1 MPRAPVRPGKGTTM
15 ARMLAVKAQ
24 PRSKSP
30 GVEELGPD
38 RFRVRVRAAPEKGKA
53 NAEIAERLAAHL
65 GVSPSRLSLVRGAAS
80 SRKLFR
86 LET

>member
-1 MPRAPVRPGKGTTM
+1 M
-15 ARMLAVKAQ
+15 ARTITVKAQ
-24 PRSKSP
+24 PRAKSP

-38 RFRVRVRAAPEKGKA
+38 HFRVRVRAAPEKGRA
-53 NAEIAERLAAHL
+53 NVEIAERLAEHL
-65 GVSPSRLSLVRGAAS
+65 GVAPSRLSLVRGAAS

>member
-1 MPRAPVRPGKGTTM
+1 M
-15 ARMLAVKAQ
+15 ARMLTVKAQ

-38 RFRVRVRAAPEKGKA
+38 DFRVRVRAAPDKGRA
-53 NAEIAERLAAHL
+53 NAEVAERLAAHL
-65 GVSPSRLSLVRGAAS
+65 GVPPSRLSLVRGAAS

-86 LET
+86 LEA